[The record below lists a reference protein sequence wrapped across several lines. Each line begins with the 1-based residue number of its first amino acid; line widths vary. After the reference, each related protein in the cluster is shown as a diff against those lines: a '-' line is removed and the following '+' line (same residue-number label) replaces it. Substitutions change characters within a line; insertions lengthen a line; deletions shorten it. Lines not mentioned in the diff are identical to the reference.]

1 MHIIARYL
9 GLSIKKN
16 FAYRANGPLVVL
28 DEIMDCAALWLF
40 WASLMELDLTLS
52 GQPDRRADLL
62 DHRSGVG

>member
-16 FAYRANGPLVVL
+16 FAYRANGPLVIL
-28 DEIMDCAALWLF
+28 DELMDCAALWLF

-52 GQPDRRADLL
+52 G
-62 DHRSGVG
+62 